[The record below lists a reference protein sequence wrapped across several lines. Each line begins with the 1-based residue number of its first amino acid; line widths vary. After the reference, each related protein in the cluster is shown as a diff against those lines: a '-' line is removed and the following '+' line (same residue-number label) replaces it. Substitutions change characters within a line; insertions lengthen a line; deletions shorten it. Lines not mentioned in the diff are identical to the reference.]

1 MSSSVSKYV
10 LALLMCL
17 PAAGFAKDYLC
28 TYQARISNADKY
40 NSAGEPLKKSGSDV
54 ATVAAILRQDRANF
68 HVFNKR
74 DSEDQTDCVFD
85 EKKNREIFESF
96 VRNGSISNDA
106 SYAIING
113 NPLIN
118 VEIYPEY
125 VKVKIVD
132 EPVRKKSTV
141 Q

>member
-1 MSSSVSKYV
+1 MSRTVSKYL

-28 TYQARISNADKY
+28 TYQARISPEDKF
-40 NSAGEPLKKSGSDV
+40 NSAGEPLKKNGSDV
-54 ATVAAILRQDRANF
+54 AIVAAILRQDRANY

-74 DSEDQTDCVFD
+74 DPEDQTDCVFD
-85 EKKNREIFESF
+85 QKKNREIFERF
-96 VRNGSISNDA
+96 VRNGSISGEA
-106 SYAIING
+106 SYSIING

-118 VEIYPEY
+118 VEVYQEY
-125 VKVKIVD
+125 VKVRIME
-132 EPVRKKSTV
+132 EPSHKKSSV